1 MGILAPASA
10 VSFES
15 VSFESDPRGLPLSS
29 PGAKADN
36 GKPRVALALFGFLPA
51 LRMLTAP
58 TTGAQTTSA
67 VLDYAVTNW
76 PRALESVSEV
86 TTAGAAKYT
95 PNGWVDVP
103 NGIDRYLDAYGR
115 HALKLG
121 AGEIIDDGE
130 GGTGCRHDAQACWNL
145 LAALSLCA
153 MQTPRTATTSGGG
166 GGKFDI
172 SGGVMESGF
181 GAGGGGAAWAPGT
194 PDTRD
199 VSFNSILTASGTA
212 AYDAARFLPLGELMD
227 LTRAELDGLEA
238 VLSGANP

>member
-15 VSFESDPRGLPLSS
+15 DPHGLPLSS

-51 LRMLTAP
+51 LRMLAAP

-67 VLDYAVTNW
+67 VLDYAVTSW

-166 GGKFDI
+166 GGGKFDI

-181 GAGGGGAAWAPGT
+181 GAGGGGAA
-194 PDTRD
+194 
-199 VSFNSILTASGTA
+199 
-212 AYDAARFLPLGELMD
+212 
-227 LTRAELDGLEA
+227 
-238 VLSGANP
+238 

>member
-153 MQTPRTATTSGGG
+153 MQTPRTATAS
-166 GGKFDI
+166 
-172 SGGVMESGF
+172 
-181 GAGGGGAAWAPGT
+181 GGGGAARAPGT

-199 VSFNSILTASGTA
+199 VSFNSILAAPYTA

>member
-153 MQTPRTATTSGGG
+153 MQTPRTATAS
-166 GGKFDI
+166 
-172 SGGVMESGF
+172 
-181 GAGGGGAAWAPGT
+181 GGGGAAWAPGT

>member
-153 MQTPRTATTSGGG
+153 MQTPRTATAS
-166 GGKFDI
+166 
-172 SGGVMESGF
+172 
-181 GAGGGGAAWAPGT
+181 GGGGAARAPST

-199 VSFNSILTASGTA
+199 VSFNSILTAPCTA

>member
-51 LRMLTAP
+51 LRMLAAP

-67 VLDYAVTNW
+67 VLDYAATNW

-115 HALKLG
+115 HTLKLG

-145 LAALSLCA
+145 LAALSLYA
-153 MQTPRTATTSGGG
+153 MQTPRTATAS
-166 GGKFDI
+166 
-172 SGGVMESGF
+172 
-181 GAGGGGAAWAPGT
+181 GGGGAARAPGT

-199 VSFNSILTASGTA
+199 VSFNSILTAPCTA

>member
-1 MGILAPASA
+1 M
-10 VSFES
+10 
-15 VSFESDPRGLPLSS
+15 
-29 PGAKADN
+29 
-36 GKPRVALALFGFLPA
+36 
-51 LRMLTAP
+51 
-58 TTGAQTTSA
+58 
-67 VLDYAVTNW
+67 
-76 PRALESVSEV
+76 
-86 TTAGAAKYT
+86 
-95 PNGWVDVP
+95 
-103 NGIDRYLDAYGR
+103 
-115 HALKLG
+115 KLG